1 MKEIPP
7 AAGSLF
13 YEFVQTDKIPQFLA
27 YVFYDSLGRSGSALT
42 FVPV

>member
-13 YEFVQTDKIPQFLA
+13 YEFVQTDKIPQFRA
-27 YVFYDSLGRSGSALT
+27 YVFYDSLGRTGAAFT
-42 FVPV
+42 FVSV